1 MPDLHHS
8 KDNTNNMKIALFGG
22 TGKAGRHLLEAL
34 LEVGH
39 EVTALVRTPQNL
51 LMSHANL
58 KIVQGDV
65 LEAEPV
71 LQALE
76 GQEIVISAIS
86 EGTTP
91 VRKTQ
96 SGGIANILAAMQQKG
111 IRRIICMGGAGLLQF
126 NQTERVNE
134 QPWFPAMLKDV
145 ALEHMEVLRLLQTS
159 SFEWTIV
166 CPPMILNAPH
176 DGKFMVTADHAPT
189 QNNEV
194 NAGNIADFIAEELTA
209 RIFVNKR
216 VGITNA

>member
-134 QPWFPAMLKDV
+134 QPWFPAMLKDACFKPA
-145 ALEHMEVLRLLQTS
+145 ALNGPL
-159 SFEWTIV
+159 
-166 CPPMILNAPH
+166 C
-176 DGKFMVTADHAPT
+176 
-189 QNNEV
+189 
-194 NAGNIADFIAEELTA
+194 A
-209 RIFVNKR
+209 RQ
-216 VGITNA
+216 